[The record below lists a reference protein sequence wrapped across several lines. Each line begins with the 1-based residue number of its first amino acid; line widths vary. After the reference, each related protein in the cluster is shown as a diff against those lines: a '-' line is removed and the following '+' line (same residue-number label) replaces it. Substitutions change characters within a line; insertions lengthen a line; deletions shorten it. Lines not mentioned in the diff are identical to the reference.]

1 MALCLWCIQCY
12 ACMCNYKC
20 AFANSIY
27 VHVYGCVSVCSFG
40 VFYPELM
47 ADDNVDSQSV
57 SLSGIGLLP
66 KMVKRGQIFLNH
78 TPCCMP
84 VRFMHDWG
92 KVTHLI
98 TVNYDIQIFL
108 RTCVCESPESHQ
120 CVVCPWDSCMT
131 GEKWLTWITVNYD
144 IQIFLRT
151 CVCESPESHTS
162 VLYAREIH
170 AWLGESDS
178 PELQWIMNQSW
189 RVRICVFIS
198 FSLSVHG
205 HVSCIWNPGM

>member
-1 MALCLWCIQCY
+1 MLNLFLKWCVMALCVWCIQCY

-47 ADDNVDSQSV
+47 ADDNVDSQGESERNWF
-57 SLSGIGLLP
+57 IA
-66 KMVKRGQIFLNH
+66 KNCQ
-78 TPCCMP
+78 T
-84 VRFMHDWG
+84 WA
-92 KVTHLI
+92 
-98 TVNYDIQIFL
+98 DI
-108 RTCVCESPESHQ
+108 
-120 CVVCPWDSCMT
+120 
-131 GEKWLTWITVNYD
+131 
-144 IQIFLRT
+144 
-151 CVCESPESHTS
+151 PESHTS

-170 AWLGESDS
+170 AWLGKSDS
-178 PELQWIMNQSW
+178 PDYSELWYSDLSQNMCVWVSWITHQCVLCPWDSCMTGEKWLTWLQWIMNQSW

-198 FSLSVHG
+198 FSLSVYG